1 MASAPKPL
9 LQLHP
14 DDDAYRNSVEGA
26 EEEPWDNIMLRDD
39 MTEAAAPPL
48 TKDSPG
54 QSLVAEQRAPKC
66 DT

>member
-26 EEEPWDNIMLRDD
+26 EEEPWDNIML
-39 MTEAAAPPL
+39 
-48 TKDSPG
+48 
-54 QSLVAEQRAPKC
+54 
-66 DT
+66 